1 MENGNM
7 INKKEGVRLRAVA
20 FDMDGVL
27 LSTDKLHFKAWQEF
41 THRHGI
47 PFTEADNARLLGLS
61 RMDSMNIVL
70 LRAQRAYTME
80 EKVALCEEKNE
91 LYRSLIATL
100 TPDFVAPEVCRCLR
114 MLRDDGWKLAL
125 ASSSKNAPLILERTE
140 LRRYFDAKVDGNDI
154 THGKPH
160 PEVFVKAAEALGIP
174 PEYCAAVDDAPAV
187 TSMCVHYER
196 LFITGGDD
204 GSLWFS
210 DDFDP
215 TNWNLSV
222 SEAGFIDMSDGRG
235 ATLKAVSFLNYLYVF
250 RTYGITRV
258 TAYAD
263 QSEFS
268 AVNLYTSS
276 GRIVPDSITVCGD
289 VILFL
294 ASDGMYR
301 FDGITTTRI
310 SGAFEDAIDFTAT
323 AKGCY
328 YNGKAYFILS
338 ADLGDG
344 YEKTVLRVD
353 PETRSH
359 CFLRGGEI
367 DDLCLL
373 DGGSDYSLAAYSS
386 ARRAVAE
393 ISDDPRFFGEYPTR
407 VWKSKYSGFGLPV
420 KNKRLSALTLYCDEP
435 TGVTVYADG
444 REYKYA
450 ASGNGGY
457 AYLRPNVR
465 GDRFAVKI
473 TAGGKVS
480 RVSDLTLT
488 FKYFL

>member
-1 MENGNM
+1 MRRLALKKQRTARVR
-7 INKKEGVRLRAVA
+7 INPVGETDLRVSGDAGGYLAAETSYNFDLSRGDMRPTEGFSLCPKYAAVPRGA
-20 FDMDGVL
+20 VKFYFYKR
-27 LSTDKLHFKAWQEF
+27 SDKI
-41 THRHGI
+41 RGS
-47 PFTEADNARLLGLS
+47 DDRLLFYSAADGFIYELKESAAVKINGLS
-61 RMDSMNIVL
+61 
-70 LRAQRAYTME
+70 YTE
-80 EKVALCEEKNE
+80 PPVG
-91 LYRSLIATL
+91 
-100 TPDFVAPEVCRCLR
+100 VCYNYNGT
-114 MLRDDGWKLAL
+114 DVVIF
-125 ASSSKNAPLILERTE
+125 SSSKGEMKI
-140 LRRYFDAKVDGNDI
+140 YDGSLV
-154 THGKPH
+154 T
-160 PEVFVKAAEALGIP
+160 
-174 PEYCAAVDDAPAV
+174 AVDDAPAV

>member
-174 PEYCAAVDDAPAV
+174 PEYCAAVDDAPAGIASALAAGMV
-187 TSMCVHYER
+187 PVA
-196 LFITGGDD
+196 TGEAALRHAAPYSIS
-204 GSLWFS
+204 SLAEL
-210 DDFDP
+210 P
-215 TNWNLSV
+215 ILLS
-222 SEAGFIDMSDGRG
+222 G
-235 ATLKAVSFLNYLYVF
+235 LN
-250 RTYGITRV
+250 
-258 TAYAD
+258 A
-263 QSEFS
+263 
-268 AVNLYTSS
+268 
-276 GRIVPDSITVCGD
+276 
-289 VILFL
+289 
-294 ASDGMYR
+294 ASD
-301 FDGITTTRI
+301 
-310 SGAFEDAIDFTAT
+310 
-323 AKGCY
+323 
-328 YNGKAYFILS
+328 S
-338 ADLGDG
+338 AQD
-344 YEKTVLRVD
+344 
-353 PETRSH
+353 
-359 CFLRGGEI
+359 
-367 DDLCLL
+367 
-373 DGGSDYSLAAYSS
+373 
-386 ARRAVAE
+386 
-393 ISDDPRFFGEYPTR
+393 
-407 VWKSKYSGFGLPV
+407 
-420 KNKRLSALTLYCDEP
+420 
-435 TGVTVYADG
+435 
-444 REYKYA
+444 
-450 ASGNGGY
+450 
-457 AYLRPNVR
+457 
-465 GDRFAVKI
+465 
-473 TAGGKVS
+473 
-480 RVSDLTLT
+480 
-488 FKYFL
+488 